1 METKFFYAGTFDP
14 FTRGH
19 LNIVLRAL
27 GFYKKGVI
35 GLGVNNG
42 KLPLLNEIA
51 RQKLIKA
58 SIEYADK
65 VHGTNNIQNLEIVS
79 FKDLTVSAAV
89 SCGANIL
96 VRGVRNDANKQEEK
110 VLMDVNE
117 RLLNVRG
124 ISMEQK
130 LIPAEPK
137 FESVSSSLVREL
149 LRHGEYIALK
159 QYVVPFAHNLLLRQ
173 NGLFCCKIRDILE
186 PSGAFFSSQM
196 TEKYME
202 IMLKRPYH
210 NLSHIAEMLNWLQI
224 YKDEVKDKSAME
236 KAILYHDYIKDDV
249 QKSFI
254 ASWLAKDKF
263 GLFEATDHLNIK
275 RELTGDERLMH
286 DFDLAVLADTSCY
299 ADYRNC
305 VRLEYAQV
313 PLDQYI
319 KGRLAVLNSLLA
331 NFRFY
336 VLNKTLEEQAKENLA
351 REIAFW
357 KKVQDNGLP
366 KNFAGLEKC

>member
-42 KLPLLNEIA
+42 KVPLLNEIA

-65 VHGTNNIQNLEIVS
+65 VRGTNNIQNLEIVS

-96 VRGVRNDANKQEEK
+96 VRGVRNDANMQEEK
-110 VLMDVNE
+110 FLMDANE

-130 LIPAEPK
+130 LIPAAPK

-149 LRHGEYIALK
+149 LRYGEYIALK
-159 QYVVPFAHNLLLRQ
+159 QYVVPFAHNLMLRQ
-173 NGLFCCKIRDILE
+173 NGLFCCRIHDILE
-186 PSGAFFSSQM
+186 PAGAFSAGQK

-224 YKDEVKDKSAME
+224 YKDEVKDKPALE
-236 KAILYHDYIKDDV
+236 KAILYHDYVKDDV

-254 ASWLAKDKF
+254 ASGLAKDKF

-305 VRLEYAQV
+305 LRLEYAQV

-331 NFRFY
+331 DFRFY

-357 KKVQDNGLP
+357 KKVQDKGLP
-366 KNFAGLEKC
+366 KDFAGLENC